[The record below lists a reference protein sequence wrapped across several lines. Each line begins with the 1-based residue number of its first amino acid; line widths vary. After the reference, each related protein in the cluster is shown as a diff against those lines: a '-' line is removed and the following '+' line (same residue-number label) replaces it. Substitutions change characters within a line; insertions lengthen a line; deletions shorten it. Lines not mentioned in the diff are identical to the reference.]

1 MIGILAGMGP
11 KSTAPFVDKV
21 VQLCQQIYS
30 AKNDIDFPPMM
41 IYSCPTPFYMDRPL
55 DHEALEFAIIR
66 GAQKIA
72 STGVDFIA
80 IPCNTAHR
88 YFENIKKSVEIPV
101 LNIVE
106 ESIKHIPSHKGRV
119 ALLSTP
125 STLEAEIYQAGLT
138 ALGCEFV
145 WQESWQ
151 HLINQVIL
159 AVKAPNELD
168 QAHSYW
174 QKLLYEI
181 GGQADSLILACTDL
195 NIVADH
201 HPTDLPIIDAGHCL
215 ARAVVDR
222 YYEIPK
228 KEL

>member
-21 VQLCQQIYS
+21 VHLCQELYE

-41 IYSCPTPFYMDRPL
+41 IYACPTPFYIDRPL

-88 YFENIKKSVEIPV
+88 YFEHIKKSVDAPV
-101 LNIVE
+101 LNMVE
-106 ESIKHIPSHKGRV
+106 ETIKHIPSNKGRV
-119 ALLSTP
+119 ALLSTS
-125 STLEAEIYQAGLT
+125 STLESAIYQDGLT
-138 ALGCEFV
+138 TLGCQFV

-151 HLINQVIL
+151 YLVNQVISG
-159 AVKAPNELD
+159 VKDPNGLD
-168 QAHSYW
+168 QARSNW
-174 QKLLYEI
+174 QKLLNEI
-181 GGQADSLILACTDL
+181 GGQADSLILACSDL

-201 HPTDLPIIDAGHCL
+201 HPTDIPIIDASLCL
-215 ARAVVDR
+215 ARAVVNR
-222 YYEIPK
+222 YYEGLK
-228 KEL
+228 KEQ

>member
-21 VQLCQQIYS
+21 IQLCQEKY
-30 AKNDIDFPPMM
+30 AVKYDIDFPPMM
-41 IYSCPTPFYMDRPL
+41 IYSCPTPFYIDRPL

-80 IPCNTAHR
+80 IPCNIAHR
-88 YFENIKKSVEIPV
+88 YFENIKKSVDTPL
-101 LNIVE
+101 LNMVE
-106 ESIKHIPSHKGRV
+106 EAIKHIPRNKGRV

-125 STLEAEIYQAGLT
+125 STLESGIYQDGLAT
-138 ALGCEFV
+138 LGCQFV

-151 HLINQVIL
+151 QRVNQVISG
-159 AVKAPNELD
+159 VKEPNGLD
-168 QAHSYW
+168 QARLNW
-174 QKLLYEI
+174 QELLNEV
-181 GGQADSLILACTDL
+181 GEQADSLILACTDL

-201 HPTDLPIIDAGHCL
+201 HPTDIPIIDAGLCL

-222 YYEIPK
+222 YYEGLK
-228 KEL
+228 KEQ